1 MASNI
6 MSDTTRDDTK
16 TSTANESV
24 HESGDNLKNYGSAPG
39 VVEDIVRVVDHKA
52 ERALC
57 RRFDLRLLPVLA
69 VMYLFNALD
78 KGNLG
83 NAETDGMSGD
93 LHFKPNEYNLLLS
106 IFFIPYVIFAP
117 PGAMLGKRYSPA
129 RVLPILMFCFGS
141 FTLLS
146 ASTKNFGGMFA
157 LRWFLGMCE
166 APFFPLV
173 IYYLTTFYRRGELAR
188 RLAIFYAASNIA
200 NAFSGLIA
208 FGVFQIEGSSIP
220 NWRYLF
226 IIEGGATV
234 LFSIFAFWY
243 LPRSVAEARFL
254 SEDEKAL
261 AFHRIQVDSSAVV
274 NDKFRFR
281 DALVIFKHPTT
292 YAFLCIEIC
301 LGVPIQGVALFL
313 PQIVQRLGY
322 SPVKTNLYTVAPN
335 VTGAV
340 MLLLLAFCSDA
351 ARLRSPFIVLG
362 FLLTFT
368 GFIIYA
374 SINDVQARIRLAYF
388 ATFMMTWGTSAPSV
402 LLSTWYN
409 NNVADESRRVL
420 LTSIGVPLA
429 NLMGLVSSNVFR
441 TRDKPKYMPALVTVA
456 AFGATGA
463 CLAALLGCYMW
474 FDNKR
479 RDRRDGADPSLSSC
493 QLWLKIDNDRQKY
506 PLSQNILR
514 ANSLA
519 ERIIRKIK
527 CGEERPNCIRCTST
541 GRKCEYTSP
550 APSRHASTSA
560 SSVVP
565 VLDRPLSVS
574 PSGVWLE
581 RRAFAHY
588 SQHAASLIAGG
599 LDVDFWRGVVPQVCR
614 SEPAVWDA
622 INAISA
628 LFENPDPCFDPV
640 WLRQNNN
647 GWELRPSHS
656 DALRWYSRSLANMR
670 RQIDRGSVDMNVALI
685 SCILFICIE
694 TLQGRVEEALR
705 LYHQGVSLIFEL
717 RAGGTRIGSYT
728 NRTLLEDTIFPIF
741 LRLGTIALS
750 ISGVPV
756 SGLLNEI
763 QGHTANKFSSLS
775 SARLAMTAL
784 AAEGMIFQRTVEEH
798 FATKGHKCPLPLAF
812 KRKQEDIQKRLAEWH
827 RAYTNLVNSSDPSE
841 LPSSV
846 TSLLLSFHAAT
857 SIITAVS
864 TEQLE
869 IAYDAYLPQFR
880 LIVEQSAVH
889 LETSAGPNGRQP
901 PFTFE
906 MGPGLSLFLTA
917 IKCRDPW
924 LRRRALQLL
933 RMAPPMQGLYKCPPG
948 ATLAEAFMN
957 LEESGTIFNNCSP
970 GSAGSPGKG
979 SHRMYT
985 SEIESTIPI
994 TTLIPEESRLHGYC
1008 VFRPRDDPWPL
1019 GDLDISKWNRGPDQ
1033 IYLKYSRNRFDEKSN
1048 TWTMVHDIVPVDY

>member
-16 TSTANESV
+16 TSTANESI
-24 HESGDNLKNYGSAPG
+24 HENSDNLKNYGSAPG
-39 VVEDIVRVVDHKA
+39 VVEDVVRVVDHKA

-83 NAETDGMSGD
+83 NAETDGMSKD
-93 LHFKPNEYNLLLS
+93 LNFKSNEYNLLLS

-146 ASTKNFGGMFA
+146 ASTKNFGGIFA

-243 LPRSVAEARFL
+243 LPRSVAEAKFL

-322 SPVKTNLYTVAPN
+322 STVKTNLYTVAPN

-340 MLLLLAFCSDA
+340 MLLLLAFSSDA

-374 SINDVQARIRLAYF
+374 SIDDVQAQIRLAYF

-409 NNVADESRRVL
+409 NNVADEGRRVL

-441 TRDKPKYMPALVTVA
+441 ARDKPKYMPALVTVA

-474 FDNKR
+474 FDNRR
-479 RDRRDGADPSLSSC
+479 RDRRDGV
-493 QLWLKIDNDRQKY
+493 R
-506 PLSQNILR
+506 LR
-514 ANSLA
+514 AQEVPT
-519 ERIIRKIK
+519 ER
-527 CGEERPNCIRCTST
+527 
-541 GRKCEYTSP
+541 
-550 APSRHASTSA
+550 
-560 SSVVP
+560 
-565 VLDRPLSVS
+565 
-574 PSGVWLE
+574 
-581 RRAFAHY
+581 
-588 SQHAASLIAGG
+588 
-599 LDVDFWRGVVPQVCR
+599 
-614 SEPAVWDA
+614 
-622 INAISA
+622 
-628 LFENPDPCFDPV
+628 
-640 WLRQNNN
+640 LRD
-647 GWELRPSHS
+647 GPKAREF
-656 DALRWYSRSLANMR
+656 RW
-670 RQIDRGSVDMNVALI
+670 
-685 SCILFICIE
+685 
-694 TLQGRVEEALR
+694 
-705 LYHQGVSLIFEL
+705 
-717 RAGGTRIGSYT
+717 
-728 NRTLLEDTIFPIF
+728 F
-741 LRLGTIALS
+741 L
-750 ISGVPV
+750 
-756 SGLLNEI
+756 
-763 QGHTANKFSSLS
+763 
-775 SARLAMTAL
+775 
-784 AAEGMIFQRTVEEH
+784 
-798 FATKGHKCPLPLAF
+798 
-812 KRKQEDIQKRLAEWH
+812 
-827 RAYTNLVNSSDPSE
+827 
-841 LPSSV
+841 
-846 TSLLLSFHAAT
+846 
-857 SIITAVS
+857 
-864 TEQLE
+864 
-869 IAYDAYLPQFR
+869 
-880 LIVEQSAVH
+880 
-889 LETSAGPNGRQP
+889 
-901 PFTFE
+901 
-906 MGPGLSLFLTA
+906 
-917 IKCRDPW
+917 
-924 LRRRALQLL
+924 
-933 RMAPPMQGLYKCPPG
+933 
-948 ATLAEAFMN
+948 
-957 LEESGTIFNNCSP
+957 
-970 GSAGSPGKG
+970 
-979 SHRMYT
+979 
-985 SEIESTIPI
+985 
-994 TTLIPEESRLHGYC
+994 
-1008 VFRPRDDPWPL
+1008 
-1019 GDLDISKWNRGPDQ
+1019 
-1033 IYLKYSRNRFDEKSN
+1033 
-1048 TWTMVHDIVPVDY
+1048 